1 MDHADRKLD
10 ERETDQ
16 VAYHHLR
23 HAIAIGPPLQFF
35 TYTQMKEAQRKTSKK
50 LGEILSRGIRKAG
63 DRRVWPF
70 RRVRFRRSHDFQA
83 LQISDERIN
92 RG

>member
-35 TYTQMKEAQRKTSKK
+35 TYTQMKEAQRKTSKNSAK
-50 LGEILSRGIRKAG
+50 FSPAESEKQEIAG
-63 DRRVWPF
+63 SGHF
-70 RRVRFRRSHDFQA
+70 A
-83 LQISDERIN
+83 A
-92 RG
+92 